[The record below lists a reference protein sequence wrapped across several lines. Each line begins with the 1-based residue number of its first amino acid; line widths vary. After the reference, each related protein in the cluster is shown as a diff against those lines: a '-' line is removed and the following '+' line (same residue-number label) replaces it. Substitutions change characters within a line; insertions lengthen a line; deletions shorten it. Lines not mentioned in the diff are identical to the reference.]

1 MQRIKQQYKKGA
13 NGVANVQVDV
23 NKELVRISFIDGDDE
38 GTTFKID
45 LENAP
50 ESIKTGRFFVSLSG
64 KGDSVYS
71 VRPAVGTFIVQFVK
85 WARKENTPPTPKE
98 IIGKFGAYSVMT
110 ALLKIVK
117 GDFKNMEIPLS
128 LAYKFCDDGSGN
140 VAIPTSD
147 KSGTAAERLINF
159 LEACGVL
166 DEVLPF
172 TDNVLPMLEK
182 KILKKALPFSVVV
195 KGGFVD
201 YISSLEGVTI
211 EADSEDDP
219 EETIAPDDD
228 NLEEDEHAPDP
239 EPTSKPSGAK
249 AEKKIR
255 PEVDEE

>member
-1 MQRIKQQYKKGA
+1 MKTVKQTYKKGA
-13 NGVANVQVDV
+13 SGVSNVVVDT
-23 NKELVRISFIDGDDE
+23 NKELVRVSFIDGDNSGE
-38 GTTFKID
+38 TYKID

-71 VRPAVGTFIVQFVK
+71 VRPAVGTYIVQFVK

-98 IIGKFGAYSVMT
+98 IIGKFGAYSIMT

-182 KILKKALPFSVVV
+182 KILKKALPFSVVI
-195 KGGFVD
+195 KGGYVD

-211 EADSEDDP
+211 ETDPEDADDDADQDDSDDDP
-219 EETIAPDDD
+219 EEVS
-228 NLEEDEHAPDP
+228 EPDP
-239 EPTSKPSGAK
+239 EPASKPSGVK
-249 AEKKIR
+249 AGKKIR